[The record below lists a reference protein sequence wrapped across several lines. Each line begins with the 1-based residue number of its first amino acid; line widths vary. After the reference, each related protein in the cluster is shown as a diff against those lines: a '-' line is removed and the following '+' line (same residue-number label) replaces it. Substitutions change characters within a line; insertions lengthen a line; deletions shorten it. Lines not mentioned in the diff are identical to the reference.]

1 MLKRPEKPSGIR
13 SPIWMP
19 MMQEACAS
27 LFVGPAAVGKMAKG
41 TKLGAKA
48 AEMITV
54 PKQEFSQMSK
64 NGVQRLTV
72 FLRMAMMSSS
82 VSPKIY

>member
-1 MLKRPEKPSGIR
+1 MDAYDAGGLTFEI
-13 SPIWMP
+13 
-19 MMQEACAS
+19 AS
-27 LFVGPAAVGKMAKG
+27 LFVGP
-41 TKLGAKA
+41 A

-72 FLRMAMMSSS
+72 FLRMAMMLSS